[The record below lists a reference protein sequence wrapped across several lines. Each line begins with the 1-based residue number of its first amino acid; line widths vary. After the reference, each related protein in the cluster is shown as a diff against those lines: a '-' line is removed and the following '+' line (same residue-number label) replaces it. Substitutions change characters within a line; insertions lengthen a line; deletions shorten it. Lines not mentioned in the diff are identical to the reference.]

1 MPVAVPMM
9 QVRVVGMPVHQWC
22 MAMPMRVRLAGR
34 VGRQMIVLMMSI
46 VAMAMLVFHSFM
58 NVLMLMPF
66 CQMQPEAEAHQASSD
81 QKLNRQQLIQHNDR
95 HDGTHERCE

>member
-34 VGRQMIVLMMSI
+34 VGRRMIVLMMSI
-46 VAMAMLVFHSFM
+46 VAMVMLVFHSFV
-58 NVLMLMPF
+58 NVVMLMSL
-66 CQMQPEAEAHQASSD
+66 CQMQPETDAHQATGNE
-81 QKLNRQQLIQHNDR
+81 KRKR
-95 HDGTHERCE
+95 